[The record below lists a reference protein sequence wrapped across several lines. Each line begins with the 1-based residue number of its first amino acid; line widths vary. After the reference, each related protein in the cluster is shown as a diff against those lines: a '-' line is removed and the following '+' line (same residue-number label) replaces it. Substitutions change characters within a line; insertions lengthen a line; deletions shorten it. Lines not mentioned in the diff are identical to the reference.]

1 MNTLSSSHVY
11 MNRLSFSLLASKMH
25 KGYMG
30 VDETG
35 GDGSGLF
42 AAANEALTDVAS
54 TYRDLETAKPPSKEE
69 LARLV
74 PFC

>member
-1 MNTLSSSHVY
+1 M
-11 MNRLSFSLLASKMH
+11 
-25 KGYMG
+25 
-30 VDETG
+30 DEAG

-42 AAANEALTDVAS
+42 AAANEALVDVAA
-54 TYRDLETAKPPSKEE
+54 TYRGLETAKPPTKEE

>member
-1 MNTLSSSHVY
+1 
-11 MNRLSFSLLASKMH
+11 MH

-42 AAANEALTDVAS
+42 AAANEALMDVSS
-54 TYRDLETAKPPSKEE
+54 TYRELETAKPPSKEE